1 MPGIARRSFI
11 AGLCA
16 AALPVGRAAHAQD
29 PSTRDTAV
37 NDPATGRRIRLRIR
51 LPQGDTR
58 APLLLYSPGLGSGI
72 SNGATWCEAWRQAG
86 FVVVTMAHPVTD
98 DSLWDTRRSDLS
110 ENLARA
116 LAGGQ
121 YTARVADT
129 EFVIAQCLSSLGIG
143 QRIDADRIGVAGHS
157 YGAITV
163 QALAVDATKPSRTG
177 ARIKAVIAL
186 SPGVITAANA
196 HAMAAARLPFFC
208 VTGDHDSFVTF
219 SKGGHSRR
227 LGVPLANR
235 LAVYQALPK
244 GQKQLLVL
252 ARADHMTFAGEP
264 IDPRAFSRDVS
275 AGPRE
280 SEAAWARVSAATT
293 EFWTYH
299 LGEAAN
305 RPSLAD
311 YATKVRA
318 RLDPKD
324 RFEIG

>member
-1 MPGIARRSFI
+1 MPGFSRRALI
-11 AGLCA
+11 AGLCIA
-16 AALPVGRAAHAQD
+16 TLPVGRAAHAQD
-29 PSTRDTAV
+29 PSTRDTALS
-37 NDPATGRRIRLRIR
+37 DPATGRRIKLRIR
-51 LPQGDTR
+51 MPPGEAR

-72 SNGATWCEAWRQAG
+72 SNGAAWCEAWRQAG

-98 DSLWDTRRSDLS
+98 DGLWDTRRSDLS
-110 ENLARA
+110 ENLGRA

-121 YTARVADT
+121 YTARVTDT
-129 EFVIAQCLSSLGIG
+129 KFVIAQCLSSLGIG
-143 QRIDADRIGVAGHS
+143 NRIDAERIGVAGHS

-163 QALAVDATKPSRTG
+163 QALAVDAAKPSRNG

-196 HAMAAARLPFFC
+196 QAMAAARLPFFC
-208 VTGDHDSFVTF
+208 VTGDHDNFVTF

-275 AGPRE
+275 SGPRE
-280 SEAAWARVSAATT
+280 SEAAWERVSAATT
-293 EFWTYH
+293 AFWTFH
-299 LGEAAN
+299 LGAAADK
-305 RPSLAD
+305 PSRAD
-311 YATKVRA
+311 YASKVRA
-318 RLDPKD
+318 ILDPRD